1 MSSRTQRNRSNAIAP
16 RRTTQGSQDH
26 ARPTQQRDHPNTIE
40 KIKQPNIH
48 VEKANEHNC
57 IYNDENVEGPRR
69 IQIYTPN
76 STSTITHNLS
86 PRRPHSEEVNT
97 VHSSHTHSQQFHCMP
112 TTTKKK
118 RKPTTASRIS
128 VYCVRKKGRKEES
141 LRDGRGGDGGGERK
155 GVPGKCPPIER
166 NRRKRSETLF
176 FRAGKKREE
185 IDGEFRERLQVAFP

>member
-128 VYCVRKKGRKEES
+128 VYCVRKKGRKEEKKERR
-141 LRDGRGGDGGGERK
+141 LGRRREPSENAKSQIWTRPPFSPLSTLVTICDSSHLPKPRGRK
-155 GVPGKCPPIER
+155 
-166 NRRKRSETLF
+166 
-176 FRAGKKREE
+176 
-185 IDGEFRERLQVAFP
+185 